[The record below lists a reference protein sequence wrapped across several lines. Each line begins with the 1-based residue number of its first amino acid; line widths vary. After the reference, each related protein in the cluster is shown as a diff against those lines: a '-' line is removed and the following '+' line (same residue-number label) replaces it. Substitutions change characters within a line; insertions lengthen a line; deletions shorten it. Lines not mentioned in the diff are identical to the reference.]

1 MKTPIRNPFTGHD
14 ATCPSRACLYAGDPA
29 QPGLAVGRPAP
40 PVAFPTVTN
49 HRFGSAGMGQF
60 QTTRWSLITT
70 AARERPSLA
79 REALEQLCRVYRPPV
94 LAYLRRIGHSPADA
108 EDLAQAFFVRFIERG
123 WYRDADPDRGRFRSL
138 LLTSLRRFALDQ
150 TQAEHASK
158 RDSSRT
164 MALDDAVADPASDD
178 TPERAFTRAWMGTVL
193 DNAWSRLQDEW
204 TRAGKHELFARIAP
218 LLLERA
224 ESTELHALAAELGLR
239 PNTLAVQVHRVRQR
253 LRQLVRLELL
263 QTVGDQDALERELAE
278 LRGAVPEAP

>member
-14 ATCPSRACLYAGDPA
+14 AGIRFPAGRSPP
-29 QPGLAVGRPAP
+29 PG
-40 PVAFPTVTN
+40 AFHPIED
-49 HRFGSAGMGQF
+49 RFLGFVGMGQF
-60 QTTRWSLITT
+60 QTTRWSLIAT
-70 AARERPSLA
+70 ASQEHPSLA

-94 LAYLRRIGHSPADA
+94 VAYLHRSGHAPADA

-123 WYRDADPDRGRFRSL
+123 WYRDADPGRGRFRSL

-150 TQAEHASK
+150 AQAEHAAR
-158 RDSSRT
+158 RDASRT
-164 MALDDAVADPASDD
+164 TTLDAAGAEPSGDD

-193 DNAWSRLQDEW
+193 DNAWSRLQEEW

-263 QTVGDQDALERELAE
+263 QTVGDHEALELELAE
-278 LRGAVPEAP
+278 LRGAMPETP